1 MKKVIK
7 SVVSMVLVFVMVFG
21 VFTILPSEVFH
32 SWYAKAAE
40 TLSEITGTEETYV
53 SGDYTYTLVDEYTK
67 VKITS
72 YSGEDEA
79 LQIPEQIDGKDVS
92 IIGDSVFYNKTF
104 IKTVIIPDT
113 VTTIGDN
120 AFNSCTSMT
129 DVTFGKNVKTIGN
142 YAFNY
147 CTSLKSVNLPDSIES
162 IGDYAFRND
171 DAITEV
177 TFGNGI
183 KTIGSSAFY
192 DCDSITDIRIPSSLT
207 YLGNSSFANCDSL
220 KNIEINGNGAT
231 IGNYAFEYG
240 YNVESIV
247 IGDGVKNINY
257 GTFYDNRSLKSLTIS
272 DSVETIGDYAFY
284 NCRAFEELAL
294 SEDLK
299 TIGNWAFQN
308 CIGLKNIS
316 IGKNLSSI
324 SSTAFY
330 GDTALENIEVSEDN
344 ATYSDYDG
352 ALLNKEQTSIL
363 LYPKSKAGD
372 YTIPDT
378 VTSIGDRAFE
388 NSVGLTGINTG
399 NGVKNIGVCAFNGC
413 TALKNAVIGDSVE
426 TIAESAF
433 NYCTSLKSVK
443 LPDSVESI
451 GDYAFRNDDAIT
463 EVTFGNG
470 IKTIGNSA
478 FYDCDSITAV
488 RIPSSLTY
496 LGNSSFANCDSLK
509 NIEINGNGATI
520 GNYAFEYCNNVESI
534 VIGDGVKNINYG
546 AFYDNRNLKSL
557 TISDSVE
564 TIGDYAFYN
573 CRAFEELALSEDLK
587 TIGNW
592 AFQNCIGLKNISIG
606 KNLSSISS
614 TAFYGDTAL
623 ENIEVSEDNATY
635 SDYDGALLNKEQ
647 TSILLYPKSKAGDYT
662 IPDTVTSIGD
672 RAFENSVG
680 LTGIN
685 TGNGVKNIGVC
696 AFNGCTALKN
706 AVIGDSVET
715 IAESAFNSCTSMT
728 DVTFGKNVKTI
739 GNYAFNYCAS
749 LKSVKLPDSVE
760 SIGSWAFRDDDA
772 ITELTFGKGIKT
784 INDYAFYDCG
794 GITSVKFP
802 SSLTSIGYESFR
814 NCSSLKE
821 IEINGNGA
829 TIGNYAFE
837 YCYNVESI
845 VIGDG
850 VKNINYG
857 AFYDNRNLKSL
868 TISDSVETI
877 GDYAFYNCRSLT
889 QAIFGKGITSIGN
902 NAFTGFSDL
911 TTYCHEDSYTHNYL
925 KNLSNV
931 TIKLISENYF
941 VVDLCINK
949 LSNNSVTF
957 TWKKPN
963 GYENID
969 HYIINKDG
977 VKYDETNDTSYT
989 DTKLESGREYTYS
1002 VCAVDTEG
1010 VVSESRSI
1018 KVIPAC
1024 SKVNSIMLP
1033 NGNNKIGGLK
1043 SIKLTAEMN
1052 DNLSRD
1058 EAVGKFVYSADG
1070 EQWYDACTAQTDAK
1084 GNNYI
1089 GYWNLADV
1097 RTGDYTLRFVFTD
1110 KDGGQS
1116 FAETSVNVDRTHP
1129 APIDEVTIT
1138 PLETTISLDWQISAE
1153 YDTNIYRIYRSTQKD
1168 SGYSLISEIRN
1179 RDTLTY
1185 SDKKVAKGLKYYYY
1199 IVGVDQFGQESLKY
1213 DIVSAG
1219 LIDDTVSPVFVKMS
1233 PANGTYIYGKT
1244 RFTVNA
1250 TDNVGVSKT
1259 ELYYSLDPEAPY
1271 ESWNML
1277 ISHNGS
1283 TFSENVDTTVMPS
1296 DVVYIVAKIYDAAG
1310 NYTYSTKRKYMC
1322 DNIGPEKVQNV
1333 QCVNVSGTTATLSWS
1348 DVSDED
1354 ISYFIVESKNSDGT
1368 WSTAARSNTKL
1379 GVNLSRL
1386 TPETTYTYR
1395 VIGYDLHGNRGI
1407 ASDEITVKTEKDT
1420 IAPKVTSFS
1429 PSPGYYKD
1437 SIPLSFTC
1445 TDDYI
1450 VKTLEIQVSTDNNKW
1465 NKIAVLNADTNS
1477 SSYTF
1482 KYNLSLSEYKE
1493 GSLYIRGIVS
1503 DSYGNKTQESDYTQ
1517 YEYII
1522 DRTAPAAPT
1531 GVSAESGLT
1540 EGGSSFVCVS
1550 WNAFENDS
1558 SFSYYRVYRSTEKDG
1573 NYTLIKD
1580 RLNTVNFYDTNVE
1593 FSSTYYYTVEGVDLA
1608 GNYGNKSNVV
1618 ECRVSDDTTKP
1629 VILDVSPT
1637 QNIKIGNNNNLFSI
1651 AATDNARLQNLKVE
1665 YKTDAPL
1672 SFYTTL
1678 KEITDNTKNSCST
1691 TVSLP
1696 LDKLTTGTKV
1706 TLRISASDSSGN
1718 KADEKLLT
1726 YIIDKDAP
1734 QIINLSLSQ
1743 TDDSIFTLNWATDD
1757 DDASYFY
1764 VYRKRAVDS
1773 SYVLYDSVMAESG
1786 KSNYSY
1792 TDDELEVT
1800 DKTVQYKVESHD
1812 SAENTDSAE
1821 TEVTKINGVIKP
1833 TTVINCQ
1840 STVVCGSEYMFDASA
1855 STDDGNIVSY
1865 TFDFGDGI
1873 IKTVTNGQVLHTYSV
1888 RGTYSLKVM
1897 TTDDDGNTDTATKS
1911 ITVTSREIV
1920 GKLNV
1925 VVKDD
1930 SGKVLPN
1937 TPVYVDLGESG
1948 EQSSATDSKGNVSF
1962 NLSVGT
1968 HIVSSFKNKDYL
1980 PVKQT
1985 VAVTGEDTT
1994 VTLVLI
2000 NEPIVTGE
2008 FEIHKMTF
2016 EEIKAAGI
2024 DINAAENRH
2033 VVKLNVR
2040 LYYDGKPKDSVVY
2053 VNKNGVVKSNPIY
2066 VKSGGCTRKLI
2077 PFVIGGGGLWDIK
2090 TGEGNSE
2097 ETVPALA
2104 YIDIPVDFSYLK
2116 DFFNVSLHVINHAS
2130 DDFTLYNNTVKLNI
2144 PDGLSLVSTNMSE
2157 SNEKVFIKEI
2167 QGGTQETVNWV
2178 LRGDKT
2184 GEYEISADYS
2194 GTISYFD
2201 KPIKTTF
2208 VSEDK
2213 IKVEDASKM
2222 DVVIEAEEETKG
2234 SPIYYNVLIKNSGNY
2249 TCYDFK
2255 RPSNIGFAQE
2265 FISVDGISSPM
2276 YRQISMLK
2284 SGESVRYHYKGALSN
2299 MKPEY
2304 DKYYFVGYLVEEFTK
2319 SGCNVIIETHPT
2331 KYFTEFTN
2339 DYSTSNEEEYTINV
2353 VDKDSNPIKG
2363 ATVQL
2368 GTIKYTS
2375 DENGQV
2381 VVPIPDDNPIYFSV
2395 TKSGYFVYEEKYYE
2409 KYCIASQDTITL
2421 YDESEICVI
2430 SSVITNG
2437 DDLLQKTAA
2446 IDNHNESD
2454 YVFYIHV
2461 FGDNISS
2468 VDLYQNDTLLNSIN
2482 NQEYDNI
2489 YERTIPRSSFKEG
2502 SKITVK
2508 AKAVQ
2513 SNGSIF
2519 TTETTL
2525 NARVVDSSKFPKF
2538 DDNFNIEGFSSI
2550 AFTVPDDVPII
2561 GGNKFNLDYG
2571 DVSDYIDSDDS
2582 DDSEEKKI
2590 SLKPSLS
2597 VKVVEGEL
2605 FAGINLEIENILAK
2619 KSEAFSKSITDKI
2632 SDKLEKFK
2640 STKLVETSMSI
2651 EPKLSISGYFKLGI
2665 NEFGDVVFTGG
2676 GIYLMI
2682 GVEAETET
2690 QMFVAEIPV
2699 VIGASFK
2706 LTATGSVLINVDPNT
2721 AIVSLPTFGIDTE
2734 LELGLSAGFGVQIL
2748 HSGFYGK
2755 GSLALNFN
2763 NSNDEP
2769 FGLDKATLSGNAGF
2783 YFSVVGA
2790 KYEQELISNSHDI
2803 YNRSEKNNANKSPYY
2818 VGAEYDAKNYTYG
2831 DVDVTLINQSW
2842 NSGSQTLLQKVNSD
2856 AKPQIFHSNGKT
2868 IMAYLGSAD
2877 TSVAA
2882 NNSKLYYSVLD
2893 DNSNHWSAPV
2903 AIDSSNQFTDSF
2915 ELKEINGNV
2924 YLGYVKS
2931 NKEYSQNPSSIN
2943 EAASNREVYV
2953 ASFNDNSNCFTK
2965 PVRLT
2970 ENDTYDNNVQLT
2982 EMNGKPAVVWANN
2995 SENNAFAIKGN
3006 NSIWYSVYSDGDWSK
3021 AKCLADNIGTL
3032 ISLDAGNIGNTSGAA
3047 VVIDSDGNLTTTDD
3061 RAVKFISLI
3070 DGSAKNIDSNS
3081 NCSRAE
3087 FAKFNGKNV
3096 LLWSKNSSIMSLE
3109 SLEKDAVILAEN
3121 VSNGC
3126 ANSFELLESE
3136 SGNNAIVYSDTDS
3149 DNKTSVYVMYRDN
3162 EIGKFSS
3169 AVKLVT
3175 SDNYIESPSVIY
3187 VDDNL
3192 SVAYL
3197 DTKATIDDSGITR
3210 ESSLNYQKIKSGAS
3224 LLVSSVDIDYSSA
3237 VIGHTVS
3244 AKAQVTNAGD
3254 TASKD
3259 FKINVKDS
3267 DGNVILIKN
3276 VEETVNPGE
3285 TKAIDISFI
3294 ATEQSVENSL
3304 NLNIEDESGNKTS
3317 KIFDLDKCDVSIT
3330 AEQLVTNGKNGAEVS
3345 ITGSNDIK
3353 SGGQLEILDENGN
3366 AAYTQKFL
3374 PVRANKYVTINI
3386 DDIDK
3391 YADKNGIVTFRVVGG
3406 VDDYNTCNNIFT
3418 LKLYDYSFNNLDGD
3432 VLIGDIDLDGVI
3444 TIKDVTLLQKY
3455 LADVSDLSDKALI
3468 AADVDKDGTIDICD
3482 ATKIRSYLCNF
3493 ADKNIGYC
3501 GQRSR

>member
-72 YSGEDEA
+72 YSGEGET

-104 IKTVIIPDT
+104 IKTVTIPDT

-120 AFNSCTSMT
+120 AFNNCTSMT
-129 DVTFGKNVKTIGN
+129 DVTFGKSVKSIGN
-142 YAFNY
+142 SAFNS
-147 CTSLKSVNLPDSIES
+147 CTSLKSVKLPDSVES
-162 IGDYAFRND
+162 IGNWAFQND
-171 DAITEV
+171 TAITELS
-177 TFGNGI
+177 FGNGI
-183 KTIGSSAFY
+183 KTINSYAFY
-192 DCDSITDIRIPSSLT
+192 DCDGITSVKLPSSLT
-207 YLGNSSFANCDSL
+207 SIGYEAFYHCNSL
-220 KNIEINGNGAT
+220 KEIEINGNGAT
-231 IGNYAFEYG
+231 IGNYAFENC

-247 IGDGVKNINY
+247 VGDGVKNINY
-257 GTFYDNRSLKSLTIS
+257 GAFRDNSNLKSLTIS
-272 DSVETIGDYAFY
+272 DSVETIGDSAFY
-284 NCRAFEELAL
+284 NCRNFEILTLGEN
-294 SEDLK
+294 LK
-299 TIGNWAFQN
+299 SIGNNAFQN
-308 CIGLKNIS
+308 CVSLKNIS
-316 IGKNLSSI
+316 IGKNVSSI
-324 SSTAFY
+324 STTAFS

-388 NSVGLTGINTG
+388 NSVGLTGINIG
-399 NGVKNIGVCAFNGC
+399 NGVKSIGVCAFSGC

-433 NYCTSLKSVK
+433 NNCTSMTEVTFGKSVKSIGNSAFNSCTSLKSVK

-451 GDYAFRNDDAIT
+451 GNWAFQNDTAIT
-463 EVTFGNG
+463 ELSFGNG
-470 IKTIGNSA
+470 IKTINSYA
-478 FYDCDSITAV
+478 FYDCDGITSV
-488 RIPSSLTY
+488 KLPSSLTSIGY
-496 LGNSSFANCDSLK
+496 EAFYHCNSLK
-509 NIEINGNGATI
+509 EIEINGNGATI
-520 GNYAFEYCNNVESI
+520 GNYAFEYCYNVESI

-715 IAESAFNSCTSMT
+715 IAESAFNYCT
-728 DVTFGKNVKTI
+728 
-739 GNYAFNYCAS
+739 S

-760 SIGSWAFRDDDA
+760 SIGTSAFRNDDA
-772 ITELTFGKGIKT
+772 ITEVTFGNGIKT
-784 INDYAFYDCG
+784 IGNSAFYDCDS
-794 GITSVKFP
+794 ITAVRIP
-802 SSLTSIGYESFR
+802 SSLTYLGNSSFA
-814 NCSSLKE
+814 NCDSLKN

-941 VVDLCINK
+941 VVDLGINK

-977 VKYDETNDTSYT
+977 VKYDETNDASYT

-1138 PLETTISLDWQISAE
+1138 PLETTISLAWQISAE

-1558 SFSYYRVYRSTEKDG
+1558 SFSYYRVYRSTEKEG

-1637 QNIKIGNNNNLFSI
+1637 QNIKIGNNNLFSI

-1865 TFDFGDGI
+1865 TFDFGDGT

-2178 LRGDKT
+2178 LRGDKA

-2561 GGNKFNLDYG
+2561 GGKKFNLDYG

-2619 KSEAFSKSITDKI
+2619 KSEAFSKSISDKI

-2790 KYEQELISNSHDI
+2790 KYEQDLIKKSYDI
-2803 YNRSEKNNANKSPYY
+2803 YNRSEAKNADKSPYY
-2818 VGAEYDAKNYTYG
+2818 VGVEYDSNNYTYG
-2831 DVDVTLINQSW
+2831 EVDKTLINQSW
-2842 NSGSQTLLQKVNSD
+2842 NSGAQTLLQKVNSD
-2856 AKPQIFHSNGKT
+2856 AKPQIIHSNGKT

-2877 TSVAA
+2877 TSIAA

-2903 AIDSSNQFTDSF
+2903 AVDSSNQFTDSF
-2915 ELKEINGNV
+2915 ELKETNGNV
-2924 YLGYVKS
+2924 YLAYVKS
-2931 NKEYSQNPSSIN
+2931 NKEYSDNPSSIT
-2943 EAASNREVYV
+2943 EAASNREIYV
-2953 ASFNDNSNCFTK
+2953 TSFNDNSNTFTK
-2965 PVRLT
+2965 SVRLT

-2982 EMNGKPAVVWANN
+2982 ELNGKPAVVWANN
-2995 SENNAFAIKGN
+2995 SDNNAFAIKGN
-3006 NSIWYSVYSDGDWSK
+3006 NSIWYSVYSEGEWSD

-3162 EIGKFSS
+3162 ETGKFSS

-3237 VIGHTVS
+3237 IIGHTVS

-3304 NLNIEDESGNKTS
+3304 NLDIEDESGNKTS

>member
-1 MKKVIK
+1 M
-7 SVVSMVLVFVMVFG
+7 
-21 VFTILPSEVFH
+21 
-32 SWYAKAAE
+32 
-40 TLSEITGTEETYV
+40 
-53 SGDYTYTLVDEYTK
+53 
-67 VKITS
+67 
-72 YSGEDEA
+72 
-79 LQIPEQIDGKDVS
+79 
-92 IIGDSVFYNKTF
+92 
-104 IKTVIIPDT
+104 
-113 VTTIGDN
+113 
-120 AFNSCTSMT
+120 
-129 DVTFGKNVKTIGN
+129 
-142 YAFNY
+142 
-147 CTSLKSVNLPDSIES
+147 
-162 IGDYAFRND
+162 
-171 DAITEV
+171 
-177 TFGNGI
+177 
-183 KTIGSSAFY
+183 
-192 DCDSITDIRIPSSLT
+192 
-207 YLGNSSFANCDSL
+207 
-220 KNIEINGNGAT
+220 
-231 IGNYAFEYG
+231 
-240 YNVESIV
+240 
-247 IGDGVKNINY
+247 
-257 GTFYDNRSLKSLTIS
+257 TIS

-330 GDTALENIEVSEDN
+330 GNTALENIEVSEDN

-372 YTIPDT
+372 YKIPDT

-388 NSVGLTGINTG
+388 NSVGLTVINTG
-399 NGVKNIGVCAFNGC
+399 NGVKSVGVCAFNGC
-413 TALKNAVIGDSVE
+413 TALKNAIIGNSVE
-426 TIAESAF
+426 TIAESAFNSCTSITDVTFGKSVKTIDNSAF

-451 GDYAFRNDDAIT
+451 GTSAFRNDDAIT

-509 NIEINGNGATI
+509 N
-520 GNYAFEYCNNVESI
+520 
-534 VIGDGVKNINYG
+534 
-546 AFYDNRNLKSL
+546 
-557 TISDSVE
+557 
-564 TIGDYAFYN
+564 
-573 CRAFEELALSEDLK
+573 
-587 TIGNW
+587 
-592 AFQNCIGLKNISIG
+592 
-606 KNLSSISS
+606 
-614 TAFYGDTAL
+614 
-623 ENIEVSEDNATY
+623 
-635 SDYDGALLNKEQ
+635 
-647 TSILLYPKSKAGDYT
+647 
-662 IPDTVTSIGD
+662 
-672 RAFENSVG
+672 
-680 LTGIN
+680 
-685 TGNGVKNIGVC
+685 
-696 AFNGCTALKN
+696 
-706 AVIGDSVET
+706 
-715 IAESAFNSCTSMT
+715 
-728 DVTFGKNVKTI
+728 
-739 GNYAFNYCAS
+739 
-749 LKSVKLPDSVE
+749 
-760 SIGSWAFRDDDA
+760 
-772 ITELTFGKGIKT
+772 
-784 INDYAFYDCG
+784 
-794 GITSVKFP
+794 
-802 SSLTSIGYESFR
+802 
-814 NCSSLKE
+814 

-941 VVDLCINK
+941 VVDLGINK

-989 DTKLESGREYTYS
+989 DTKLESGREYTYA
-1002 VCAVDTEG
+1002 VCAVDTDG
-1010 VVSESRSI
+1010 VVSEPRSI

-1129 APIDEVTIT
+1129 AQIDEVTIT
-1138 PLETTISLDWQISAE
+1138 PLETTISLAWQISAE

-1213 DIVSAG
+1213 DILSAV

-1333 QCVNVSGTTATLSWS
+1333 QCVNVSGATATLSWS

-1477 SSYTF
+1477 SNYTF

-1517 YEYII
+1517 YEYIV

-1651 AATDNARLQNLKVE
+1651 AATDNVRLQNLKVE

-1773 SYVLYDSVMAESG
+1773 SYVLCDSVMAESG

-1865 TFDFGDGI
+1865 TFDFGDGT
-1873 IKTVTNGQVLHTYSV
+1873 IKTVTDGQVLHTYIV
-1888 RGTYSLKVM
+1888 RGNYSLKVM
-1897 TTDDDGNTDTATKS
+1897 TTDDDGNTYTATKS

-2090 TGEGNSE
+2090 TGESNSE

-2178 LRGDKT
+2178 LRGDKA

-2375 DENGQV
+2375 DGNGQV

-2561 GGNKFNLDYG
+2561 GGKKFNLDYG

-2619 KSEAFSKSITDKI
+2619 KSEAFSKSISDKI

-2831 DVDVTLINQSW
+2831 DVDETLINQSW

-2856 AKPQIFHSNGKT
+2856 AKSQIIHSNGKT

-2953 ASFNDNSNCFTK
+2953 ASFNDNSNSFTK

-3047 VVIDSDGNLTTTDD
+3047 IVIDSDGDLSTTDD

-3162 EIGKFSS
+3162 ETGKFSS

-3197 DTKATIDDSGITR
+3197 DTKAKIDDSGITR

-3237 VIGHTVS
+3237 IIGHTVS

-3304 NLNIEDESGNKTS
+3304 NLDIEDESGNKTS

-3455 LADVSDLSDKALI
+3455 LADVSDLSDKSLI

-3482 ATKIRSYLCNF
+3482 ATKIRSYLCDF